1 VADPGS
7 HTPLL
12 LAQLAAALARFL
24 DAHGDLR
31 WLAAEGGPNPGDV
44 VRWATPAF
52 KAEPVARADAV
63 SMIVLF
69 PTYARRLTGSRR
81 WRATVAGMVS
91 RPLPERSR
99 RRVLAEAVL
108 KRLLDLDAGDL
119 DTEVFRRRAD
129 AFLFQRLAG
138 RRVEIDVAGHTVA
151 TGRSDRTGH
160 FQAQI
165 DLDDEVIAAAEG
177 VLPCVAR
184 LRPAAGDP
192 PESFGAHLVQGS
204 IHVVESAGLSVIS
217 DIDDTV
223 KITNVADRRE
233 LLRNTLLREFA
244 AVPGMA
250 AVYRRWQDAGTAFH
264 YVSASPWQLSPCL
277 ARFITAAG
285 LPAGSMHLKLFRLQD
300 STPLG
305 RLPSRKR
312 SKRRVIE
319 QIMADFPDRRFL
331 LVGDSG
337 ERDPEV
343 YAAVARQRPA
353 QVAGIAIRR
362 VASKIRPR
370 KRGERFDDLARR
382 LPAGMLHV
390 FSEPEELAAL
400 AAATT

>member
-1 VADPGS
+1 
-7 HTPLL
+7 
-12 LAQLAAALARFL
+12 
-24 DAHGDLR
+24 
-31 WLAAEGGPNPGDV
+31 
-44 VRWATPAF
+44 
-52 KAEPVARADAV
+52 
-63 SMIVLF
+63 M
-69 PTYARRLTGSRR
+69 
-81 WRATVAGMVS
+81 
-91 RPLPERSR
+91 
-99 RRVLAEAVL
+99 LAEAVL

-119 DTEVFRRRAD
+119 DTEVFRRRAE

-138 RRVEIDVAGHTVA
+138 RRVAIDVAGHTVA

-165 DLDDEVIAAAEG
+165 DLDDEVIAAADG
-177 VLPCVAR
+177 VLSCVAR

-192 PESFGAHLVQGS
+192 PEAVGAHVVQGS
-204 IHVVESAGLSVIS
+204 IYVVESAGLSVIS

-277 ARFITAAG
+277 SRFITTAG

-343 YAAVARQRPA
+343 YAAVARQRPE
-353 QVAGIAIRR
+353 QVTGIAIRR

-370 KRGERFDDLARR
+370 KRGDRFDDLARR

-390 FSEPEELAAL
+390 FSEPDELAAVVT
-400 AAATT
+400 ATT

>member
-1 VADPGS
+1 MPDPGP
-7 HTPLL
+7 HAPLL

-31 WLAAEGGPNPGDV
+31 CLAAAGGLNPWEV
-44 VRWATPAF
+44 VRWANPAF
-52 KAEPVARADAV
+52 KAAPVARADTV

-69 PTYARRLTGSRR
+69 PTYARRLPGSRR

-99 RRVLAEAVL
+99 RRVLAVAVL

-119 DTEVFRRRAD
+119 DSDVFRRRAE
-129 AFLFQRLAG
+129 AFLFRRLSG
-138 RRVEIDVAGHTVA
+138 RRVEIDVAGRTVA
-151 TGRSDRTGH
+151 MGRSDRTGH
-160 FQAQI
+160 FQVQI
-165 DLDDEVIAAAEG
+165 DLDDEVVAAG
-177 VLPCVAR
+177 PLPCVAR

-192 PESFGAHLVQGS
+192 LGALGTHLVEGS
-204 IHVVESAGLSVIS
+204 IHVVEPAGLSVIS

-277 ARFITAAG
+277 TEFITAAG

-319 QIMADFPDRRFL
+319 QIMTDFPDRRFL
-331 LVGDSG
+331 LIGDSG

-343 YAAVARQRPA
+343 YAAIASQRPG

-370 KRGERFDDLARR
+370 KRGERFEELARR

-390 FSEPEELAAL
+390 FSDPDELAA
-400 AAATT
+400 AAAAAS

>member
-1 VADPGS
+1 
-7 HTPLL
+7 
-12 LAQLAAALARFL
+12 
-24 DAHGDLR
+24 
-31 WLAAEGGPNPGDV
+31 
-44 VRWATPAF
+44 
-52 KAEPVARADAV
+52 
-63 SMIVLF
+63 MIVLF
-69 PTYARRLTGSRR
+69 PTYARRLPGSRG

-99 RRVLAEAVL
+99 RRVLAVALL
-108 KRLLDLDAGDL
+108 KRLLDLDDGDL
-119 DTEVFRRRAD
+119 DTDVFRRRAE

-138 RRVEIDVAGHTVA
+138 RRVAIDVAGRTVA
-151 TGRSDRTGH
+151 GGRSDRTGH

-165 DLDDEVIAAAEG
+165 DLDEEVIAAAAG
-177 VLPCVAR
+177 PLTCVAR
-184 LRPAAGDP
+184 LAPAAGDP
-192 PESFGAHLVQGS
+192 PEAVGGHVVEGS
-204 IHVVESAGLSVIS
+204 IHVVEPAGLSVIS

-244 AVPGMA
+244 AVPGIP
-250 AVYRRWQDAGTAFH
+250 AVYRRWQEAGTAFH

-277 ARFITAAG
+277 CGFIAAAG

-319 QIMADFPDRRFL
+319 QIMADFPERRFL

-337 ERDPEV
+337 ERDPEM
-343 YAAVARQRPA
+343 YAAVARRRRE

-370 KRGERFDDLARR
+370 KRHERFAELARR
-382 LPAGMLHV
+382 LPTGLLHL
-390 FSEPEELAAL
+390 FNDPDELAAV
-400 AAATT
+400 AAVTAS